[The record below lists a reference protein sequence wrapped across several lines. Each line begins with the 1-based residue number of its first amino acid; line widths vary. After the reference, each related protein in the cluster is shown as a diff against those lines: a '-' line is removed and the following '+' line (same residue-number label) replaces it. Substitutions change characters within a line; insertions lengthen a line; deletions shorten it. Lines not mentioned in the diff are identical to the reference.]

1 MAELIASKKS
11 AENEKNRADSSIGRA
26 LPLQGRGHR
35 FDPCSA
41 YQLEIQ
47 EIVRRALP
55 YPLVVMY
62 KSTRYCI

>member
-1 MAELIASKKS
+1 MELIASQKS
-11 AENEKNRADSSIGRA
+11 AESEENRADSSIGRA

-41 YQLEIQ
+41 YQKKDGELRPQ
-47 EIVRRALP
+47 ALP

-62 KSTRYCI
+62 K